1 MKTKTKAL
9 VLFLC
14 AVLLVVTSV
23 YVTMAFLTSEDSVK
37 NTFTVGKV
45 AISIDESDVDS
56 DGTVV
61 NGSDRVEANEYHLI
75 PGHFYVKDPIVHVAD
90 GSEDCWLFVKLN
102 NGLKDIIA
110 PETIETQIAE
120 NGWTLI
126 NADNNIWAYNEVV
139 SENENIPVFESFTL
153 TDDADISSYATIKD
167 AEGNIIGGKTID
179 IIAYAVQYDGFE
191 SGAAD
196 AWTATFGAN
205 N

>member
-1 MKTKTKAL
+1 MKTKTKVL
-9 VLFLC
+9 ILFLC

-45 AISIDESDVDS
+45 DITIDESAVNS
-56 DGTVV
+56 DGTVIDDA
-61 NGSDRVEANEYHLI
+61 DRVEANEYHLI
-75 PGHFYVKDPIVHVAD
+75 PGHFYVKDPIIHVDAN
-90 GSEDCWLFVKLN
+90 SEDCWLFVKLN

-110 PETIETQIAE
+110 GESIEAQMAD

-126 NADNNIWAYNEVV
+126 DPDKNVWAYDEVV
-139 SENENIPVFESFTL
+139 SKNSDIPVFESFTL
-153 TDDADISSYATIKD
+153 SDDADISNYATVKD
-167 AEGNIIGGKTID
+167 ADGNVTGGKTID
-179 IIAYAVQYDGFE
+179 IVAYAVQYDGFE